1 MDRISRTTIKINI
14 INKNFMF
21 KNNLNK
27 LRIKMKENN
36 IDLAVITDDD
46 SLYYFTGYHDFLHMD
61 FNRPTILVVSKDDKS
76 ILITPL
82 LDVLLVPKDCPVDEI
97 KTWNDGI
104 GQEWREFLPGII
116 KNHNTIYFEKYK
128 INPTVS
134 NYLSELLNNKSLNN
148 ITPLINQIRMI
159 KSDEELKIARHA
171 GEVAMAMMEG
181 AKSIIAPN
189 VPEYEIALA
198 QSQAGT
204 RKAAELLKSYY
215 PNSKNMS
222 PNIHFLPVITSGKDL
237 PKTHHRASTKL
248 VKKGDPIFVCYCGS
262 TNFHRFKLG
271 FDRVFWV
278 EEIRDDNQIKAFE
291 VAVKSQEA
299 ALSVLGPGVKAEEV
313 HAAYAETIQ
322 SEGYPYPTFR
332 CGRAT
337 GFSVLEEPQLVV
349 GNKTI
354 LQPGMVFAVD
364 GGANTKDFRAQ
375 VGDSFIITKNGYEQI
390 THHSKEI
397 KDLII
402 K

>member
-1 MDRISRTTIKINI
+1 
-14 INKNFMF
+14 MF
-21 KNNLNK
+21 KKNLLK
-27 LRIKMKENN
+27 LREKMKENN

-61 FNRPTILVVSKDDKS
+61 FFRPTILLVTKNDES
-76 ILITPL
+76 ILVTPL
-82 LDVLLVPKDCPVDEI
+82 LDVLLVPKDSPVDNI

-104 GQEWREFLPGII
+104 GNEWREFLPNII
-116 KNHNTIYFEKYK
+116 KNNKNIACEKYK
-128 INPTVS
+128 INATVS
-134 NYLSELLNNKSLNN
+134 IYLSDLMNGRP
-148 ITPLINQIRMI
+148 IGDMTQIISNLRMI
-159 KSDEELKIARHA
+159 KTDEELKIARHA

-181 AKSIIAPN
+181 AKKAIGHN

-204 RKAAELLKSYY
+204 RKAAELLNTHYD
-215 PNSKNMS
+215 NIDMS

-237 PKTHHRASTKL
+237 PRTHHRASTKL
-248 VKKGDPIFVCYCGS
+248 IQKGEPVFLCYCGS

-278 EEIRDDNQIKAFE
+278 EEIRDKNQIKAFE

-299 ALSVLGPGVKAEEV
+299 ALSVLRPGVTAEEV
-313 HAAYAETIQ
+313 HAAYADTIQ

-332 CGRAT
+332 CGRGT
-337 GFSVLEEPQLVV
+337 GFSFLEEPQLVV

-364 GGANTKDFRAQ
+364 GGSSAKDFRGQ
-375 VGDSFIITKNGYEQI
+375 VGDSFIITKDGYDQI
-390 THHSKEI
+390 THHSKLIE
-397 KDLII
+397 DLII
-402 K
+402 